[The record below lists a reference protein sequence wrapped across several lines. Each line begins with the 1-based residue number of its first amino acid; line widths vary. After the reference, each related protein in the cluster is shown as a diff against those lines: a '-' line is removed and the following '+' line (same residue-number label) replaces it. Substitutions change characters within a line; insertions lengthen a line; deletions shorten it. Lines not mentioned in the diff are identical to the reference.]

1 MEQYNQ
7 DTAKLLNA
15 YNRTRSWIVNFL
27 GIIVTVIGVGVV
39 FVVSSLEGTKEIK
52 ASNTVSSRIVQI
64 YRSDNPGSLF
74 PEPRA
79 TTIVYD
85 GQEYYFVVE
94 EYGENGEVSDWYFAY
109 EGGLEYIF
117 TDYKF
122 YVLTSL
128 TIVISMWVASINYT
142 STSRA
147 VMQGEQFVKTLN
159 VYAERKKDIE
169 KYTQHIPDFCIY
181 KNLQAYEMAK
191 REIVEEASIHWDLY
205 NSEDFDINSLQKW
218 QQKTLKKI
226 RKIKVKKIYSNDL
239 LQENGQS
246 VGKIQLLPMSQQ
258 EHRRLFFITGGLQ
271 KIISSA
277 LSGLVVAFGV
287 VLGNWIL
294 GITYGLTV
302 IMSFV
307 SAIIIATDFV
317 STTLRNRYLAKADL
331 LREFDNIKEMF
342 EKKQEE
348 VIEVVVEIKEEIEE
362 KQKEIILL
370 PTNLNPDG
378 VV

>member
-7 DTAKLLNA
+7 ETSKLLNA
-15 YNRTRSWIVNFL
+15 YTRTRSWVVNFL
-27 GIIVTVIGVGVV
+27 GIIVTIIGVGVI
-39 FVVSSLEGTKEIK
+39 FVVSSLEGTKEVK
-52 ASNTVSSRIVQI
+52 ASNTVSSRIIQV
-64 YRSDNPGSLF
+64 YRSENPGSSF

-85 GQEYYFVVE
+85 NREYYFVID
-94 EYGENGEVSDWYFAY
+94 EYGENGEIVDWHFAY
-109 EGGLEYIF
+109 EGGIDYIF
-117 TDYKF
+117 ADYKF

-142 STSRA
+142 STSRT
-147 VMQGEQFVKTLN
+147 VMQGEQFVKTLS
-159 VYAERKKDIE
+159 VYADRKRAIE
-169 KYTQHIPDFCIY
+169 KHTQHIPNFCIY
-181 KNLQAYEMAK
+181 KNQQAYEMAK
-191 REIVEEASIHWDLY
+191 RDIVEEAAIHWDDY
-205 NSEDFDINSLQKW
+205 ISKDFDVNRLEKW
-218 QQKTLKKI
+218 QKKILNKI

-246 VGKIQLLPMSQQ
+246 VGRIQLLPMSQQ
-258 EHRRLFFITGGLQ
+258 EHKRLFFITGGLQ

-307 SAIIIATDFV
+307 SSIIIATDFV

-342 EKKQEE
+342 EKKEE
-348 VIEVVVEIKEEIEE
+348 VVEEIKEEIKEE
-362 KQKEIILL
+362 VKEKENEIILL
-370 PTNLNPDG
+370 STKLNPDG